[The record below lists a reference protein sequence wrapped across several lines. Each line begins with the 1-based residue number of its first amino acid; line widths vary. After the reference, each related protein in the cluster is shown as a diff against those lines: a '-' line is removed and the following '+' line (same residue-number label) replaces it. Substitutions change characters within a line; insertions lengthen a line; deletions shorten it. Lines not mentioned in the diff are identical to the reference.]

1 MRVLRRAVM
10 AVSDVVE
17 IISNMRITARQES
30 QIYHKIV
37 KVRIERPKKGLFW
50 AIWGLKSGNQG

>member
-1 MRVLRRAVM
+1 MRELRRAVM

-17 IISNMRITARQES
+17 IISNMRIIARQES

-37 KVRIERPKKGLFW
+37 NVRIKRPKKGLFW
-50 AIWGLKSGNQG
+50 ATWGLKSGNQG

>member
-1 MRVLRRAVM
+1 M

-17 IISNMRITARQES
+17 IISNMRIIARQES

>member
-1 MRVLRRAVM
+1 M

-17 IISNMRITARQES
+17 IIYNMRIIARQES

-37 KVRIERPKKGLFW
+37 KVRIERAEKGQFW